1 MDISVKKDVSY
12 TLDKSLRTVIIE
24 LREIISNEINTY
36 DIYIFGSV
44 AKGKYSKNSDVDI
57 LVLINGNNTIKELRS
72 IKHRIEDII
81 EEKKISR
88 DVDIKLYNK
97 SRFLELSKLSCF
109 EREILKDLVC
119 VKEWSDG
126 K

>member
-57 LVLINGNNTIKELRS
+57 LVLIDGNNTIKELRR

-119 VKEWSDG
+119 VKEWFDG

>member
-24 LREIISNEINTY
+24 LRDIISNEINTY

>member
-24 LREIISNEINTY
+24 LRDIISNEINTY

-57 LVLINGNNTIKELRS
+57 LVLIDGNNTIKELRR

>member
-12 TLDKSLRTVIIE
+12 TLDKSLRADIIK
-24 LREIISNEINTY
+24 LRDIISNEINTY

-57 LVLINGNNTIKELRS
+57 LVLIDGNNTIKELRR

-119 VKEWSDG
+119 VKEWFDG